1 MIICFNGNIC
11 TFESHYKALRGL
23 ALVICLLIV
32 GSCSVRGVDIT
43 IKWFPADP
51 EDWERLVEAECTN
64 IPPGE
69 CCKPQQEALPSLEGI
84 GSSLTMFSRLLAN
97 QFGAGW
103 GATGRTHSHISD
115 CTGLPIFRTSGP
127 TGPFFATY
135 QPPLMSMDLPDG
147 EPQEIIFSASWVDLR
162 TRLPPSTAAV
172 RYLQFQNVRGL
183 VWGKTHGL
191 RIPMESLSLSEIG
204 RRGSIHGLLVE
215 LHIYHR
221 LGDGGI
227 PTSIVRMRR
236 CTRMLDT
243 GYIKVWTEE
252 S

>member
-1 MIICFNGNIC
+1 M
-11 TFESHYKALRGL
+11 
-23 ALVICLLIV
+23 ICLLIV

-51 EDWERLVEAECTN
+51 EDWERLIEAECTN

-84 GSSLTMFSRLLAN
+84 GSSLTMFSPLLAN

-103 GATGRTHSHISD
+103 GATGRAHSHISD

-135 QPPLMSMDLPDG
+135 QPPLISMDIPDG
-147 EPQEIIFSASWVDLR
+147 EPQKIVFSASWVDLR

-183 VWGKTHGL
+183 VWGKNTW
-191 RIPMESLSLSEIG
+191 SASS
-204 RRGSIHGLLVE
+204 
-215 LHIYHR
+215 
-221 LGDGGI
+221 DGI
-227 PTSIVRMRR
+227 PFPKRDRTQRPNAWAPRG
-236 CTRMLDT
+236 TA
-243 GYIKVWTEE
+243 YISSPWRWRHPNLYRTNQTDYTDAGQGVYKSVDGRVLNLTTFETE
-252 S
+252 